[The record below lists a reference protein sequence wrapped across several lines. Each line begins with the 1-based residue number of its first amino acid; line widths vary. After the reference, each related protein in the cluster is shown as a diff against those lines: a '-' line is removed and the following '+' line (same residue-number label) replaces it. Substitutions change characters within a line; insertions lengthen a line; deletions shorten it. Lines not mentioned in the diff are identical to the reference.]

1 MSDYTEQELH
11 RMQED
16 AIRRVREMQQRAER
30 TARAQGWTGSAP
42 QPPPQNQPPQ
52 PAQSA
57 PPSPDVAQPDA
68 EFPLAELFRGQTSSP
83 LSGLMQWA
91 GGERGILLALLAVL
105 MGEGADPALLLALF
119 YLAMF
124 DDAEGEGKA

>member
-1 MSDYTEQELH
+1 MTDYTEQEL
-11 RMQED
+11 RQMQEE
-16 AIRRVREMQQRAER
+16 ALQRLRQMQEQAQR
-30 TARAQGWTGSAP
+30 TALQNGWESSSPQPP
-42 QPPPQNQPPQ
+42 QPPPPPPQ
-52 PAQSA
+52 P
-57 PPSPDVAQPDA
+57 DA
-68 EFPLAELFRGQTSSP
+68 YDPFRGQISSP

-124 DDAEGEGKA
+124 DDPAETK

>member
-1 MSDYTEQELH
+1 MTDYTEQEL
-11 RMQED
+11 RQMQEE
-16 AIRRVREMQQRAER
+16 ALQRLRQMQEQARH
-30 TARAQGWTGSAP
+30 TARQNGWETSAP
-42 QPPPQNQPPQ
+42 QPPQPT
-52 PAQSA
+52 
-57 PPSPDVAQPDA
+57 PPPRNDTADP
-68 EFPLAELFRGQTSSP
+68 FRGQISSP

-124 DDAEGEGKA
+124 DDPAETK

>member
-1 MSDYTEQELH
+1 MTDYTEQEL
-11 RMQED
+11 RQMQEE
-16 AIRRVREMQQRAER
+16 ALQRLRQMQEQAQR
-30 TARAQGWTGSAP
+30 TARQNGWEGSSP
-42 QPPPQNQPPQ
+42 QPPQ
-52 PAQSA
+52 PS
-57 PPSPDVAQPDA
+57 PPPADA
-68 EFPLAELFRGQTSSP
+68 SDPFRGQISSP

-124 DDAEGEGKA
+124 DDPSETK

>member
-11 RMQED
+11 QMQED

-30 TARAQGWTGSAP
+30 TARQQGWTGSAP
-42 QPPPQNQPPQ
+42 QPPPQSQPPQ
-52 PAQSA
+52 AVPNT
-57 PPSPDVAQPDA
+57 AQPGAAQPNA

-124 DDAEGEGKA
+124 DDAEDEGEG